1 MKQHFVISLIVIG
14 LATILA
20 TLASIGI
27 GLVGFVIAFGLTCI
41 VGGGICLFLALIM
54 ALTKGRKLAQTMLI
68 SAGILLL
75 VGTGVC
81 STVLGM
87 DLQH

>member
-20 TLASIGI
+20 ICASIGN
-27 GLVGFVIAFGLTCI
+27 GVLGFVIAFGLTCI
-41 VGGGICLFLALIM
+41 IGGGICLFLALI
-54 ALTKGRKLAQTMLI
+54 AAVTKGSDLARSLMI

-81 STVLGM
+81 STALGM
-87 DLQH
+87 NFHN